1 MTHPP
6 SPSDRDGLLESALAH
21 FGIYGGDLSR
31 WPDEARREARA
42 LAGDPRFEAARSDAL
57 ALDAALDA
65 APPPAAS
72 EALMAR
78 ILDAA
83 PARPARAG
91 DASGWLRGLFAARRF
106 VPAGALAGLSALG
119 FAAGMVTAA
128 GGAAAQDE
136 ALVYAEAAVA
146 SALQEEDAFWA
157 VEQ

>member
-6 SPSDRDGLLESALAH
+6 SPSDRKALLDAALAH
-21 FGIYGGDLSR
+21 FEIYGGDLAR
-31 WPDEARREARA
+31 WPEQAQRDSRA
-42 LAGDPRFEAARSDAL
+42 LAGDPQFEAARRDAM

-65 APPPAAS
+65 APAPAAS
-72 EALMAR
+72 DALMAR
-78 ILDAA
+78 LLDAA
-83 PARPARAG
+83 PARAAPAG
-91 DASGWLRGLFAARRF
+91 EVSGWLQRLFTTRRF

-119 FAAGMVTAA
+119 FAAGMVTAT

-146 SALQEEDAFWA
+146 SALEEEDAFWA